1 MQFNIKVNSDKFSF
15 SVTEYKIKLVPHTG
29 TNESM
34 KAAAH
39 DIDEREDAWKCP
51 PHGCFKINNHL

>member
-1 MQFNIKVNSDKFSF
+1 MQFNIKVNSDKLSF

-34 KAAAH
+34 KAASS
-39 DIDEREDAWKCP
+39 P
-51 PHGCFKINNHL
+51 